1 MRYVKSLSKKNP
13 VNGNYYFAVTVNDDN
28 VFLSQQGS
36 TKVVFAY
43 HTEDPTS
50 DDNINYHTYRGSKS
64 ILLLNSL
71 DKKQVHETDWKEFII
86 QNKNVSNIL
95 NL

>member
-1 MRYVKSLSKKNP
+1 MTP
-13 VNGNYYFAVTVNDDN
+13 
-28 VFLSQQGS
+28 SQQGT

-50 DDNINYHTYRGSKS
+50 DDDIKYHTYRGSKS

-71 DKKQVHETDWKEFII
+71 DKKQVNETGWMEFIL
-86 QNKNVSNIL
+86 QNKNVSNIYPV
-95 NL
+95 